1 MAPLNGWSLENG
13 KGGQDVHCARIATGR
28 GQVVLALVTENE
40 SEPVPRREY
49 GINALKLHHHGYLL
63 PGDYSLGLVASLM
76 IPHIHGRVT
85 QAHSSHGILHLD
97 EDLPAIECR
106 YG

>member
-1 MAPLNGWSLENG
+1 M
-13 KGGQDVHCARIATGR
+13 HCARISTSGS
-28 GQVVLALVTENE
+28 QIVLALIAEDE
-40 SEPVPRREY
+40 SESVTRGEY
-49 GINALKLHHHGYLL
+49 RINALELHHHGYLL